1 MERWN
6 LSTDSETE
14 TAKLGFCLGALIDR
28 PLIVLLSGD
37 LGAGKTCFSRG
48 LARGLGVP
56 EEVPIASPSYTLMN
70 SYRGRLELFHFDLY
84 RLSEPDELL
93 ELGMEDYLPG
103 GGVAIIEWADLFT
116 GLAQQYLAVRLSHEG
131 PERRHFECAAAGSP
145 ALNLLQ
151 RWRRQWHKNSAGIGY
166 G

>member
-6 LSTDSETE
+6 LSTGSEKE
-14 TAKLGFCLGALIDR
+14 TMELGFCLGALIDR

-56 EEVPIASPSYTLMN
+56 EEVPVASPSYTLMN
-70 SYRGRLELFHFDLY
+70 SYNGRLELHHFDLY
-84 RLSEPDELL
+84 RLSEPEELL
-93 ELGMEDYLPG
+93 DLGLEDYLPG
-103 GGVAIIEWADLFT
+103 GGVAVIEWADIFT
-116 GLAQQYLAVRLSHEG
+116 GLARQYLAVHMSHQGPDQRLL
-131 PERRHFECAAAGSP
+131 ECAAAGSC

-151 RWRRQWHKNSAGIGY
+151 RWRRQWLRQSAGAGCF
-166 G
+166 